1 MKNKFKIAV
10 LTALC
15 TFALSCGNSSGGKVL
30 FETSDKK
37 IKVYEKEVN
46 NELEK
51 SLFSSGISEKDLTP
65 EQITQMKHS
74 IIKNIALNRALALKA
89 KEKKLNEDKK
99 YTESKEILQ
108 EQLLASLA
116 TLSEVNERA
125 KITDADAKAAY
136 DANQASFTQPED
148 SVRLQVIVFQPTDVA
163 KAEQA
168 LKEAVANP
176 NNFTAYVNQYNP
188 GTEQNGQTQSILL
201 SQLASRFGSV
211 SEAIKDVKA
220 GQVVNKVVND
230 GKSLYVVKV
239 LERNPKGLIP
249 FESVKEGIKTQL
261 RNQKRQIEQ
270 QTYLKS
276 ISDEFKLSNM
286 DEALKNIK

>member
-89 KEKKLNEDKK
+89 KEKNL
-99 YTESKEILQ
+99 TRI
-108 EQLLASLA
+108 
-116 TLSEVNERA
+116 
-125 KITDADAKAAY
+125 
-136 DANQASFTQPED
+136 
-148 SVRLQVIVFQPTDVA
+148 
-163 KAEQA
+163 
-168 LKEAVANP
+168 
-176 NNFTAYVNQYNP
+176 
-188 GTEQNGQTQSILL
+188 
-201 SQLASRFGSV
+201 
-211 SEAIKDVKA
+211 
-220 GQVVNKVVND
+220 
-230 GKSLYVVKV
+230 
-239 LERNPKGLIP
+239 
-249 FESVKEGIKTQL
+249 
-261 RNQKRQIEQ
+261 
-270 QTYLKS
+270 
-276 ISDEFKLSNM
+276 
-286 DEALKNIK
+286 KNIQKARKFYRNSCWQAWQH